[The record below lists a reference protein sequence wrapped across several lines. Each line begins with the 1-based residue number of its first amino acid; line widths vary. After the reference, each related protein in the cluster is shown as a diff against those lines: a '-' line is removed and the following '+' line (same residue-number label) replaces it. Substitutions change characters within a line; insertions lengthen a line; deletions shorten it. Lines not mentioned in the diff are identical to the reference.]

1 MRVKICGLMRPM
13 DVRTALDSGAD
24 ALGFVVSS
32 PSSPRNLSL
41 NAAHRLMKN
50 VPVFATK
57 VAVTSANDMK
67 TVAKICFKLEPDA
80 LQLHRYQQQLVG
92 LIRRKHPQTK
102 LILARAISDRS
113 SLRLPSWATRESDA
127 ILADSPSRSG
137 MGGTGR
143 SHDWNLTAT
152 VRDGIYPHPL
162 ILAGG
167 LTPINVQQAIR
178 KVRPFAVDV
187 SSGVEKTIG
196 VKDRNKIRNFIK
208 KAKENED

>member
-1 MRVKICGLMRPM
+1 MRVKICGLMRLV

-41 NAAHRLMKN
+41 NAAHKLMKN

-57 VAVTSANDMK
+57 VVVTSTNDSR
-67 TVAKICFKLEPDA
+67 TVAKICSKLKPDA
-80 LQLHRYQQQLVG
+80 LQLHRYQEQLVG
-92 LIRRKHPQTK
+92 LIRRKNPETK
-102 LILARAISDRS
+102 LILARAISDSS
-113 SLRLPSWATRESDA
+113 SLGLESWISKESDA
-127 ILADSPSRSG
+127 VLADSPSLSG
-137 MGGTGR
+137 MGGTGQT
-143 SHDWNLTAT
+143 HDWYLTAT
-152 VRDGIYPHPL
+152 LRDRIYPHPL

-187 SSGVEKTIG
+187 SSGVERTIG
-196 VKDRNKIRNFIK
+196 VKDRNKIRDFIK
-208 KAKENED
+208 NAKENVG